1 MKPTLAELAT
11 ALIAVF
17 EGPEKLTAFKDSG
30 GVWTIGRG
38 HIKGVTAGMTI
49 TPEQS
54 AAFFA
59 QDMAGLLRM
68 VEDKPLL
75 AGAAYVSFGYN
86 CGGTA
91 LALVLTGM
99 DTIGNPKH
107 TTDRHGVVQQ
117 GLKSRRRLEQLLIL
131 AA

>member
-1 MKPTLAELAT
+1 VKPTLAELAD

-17 EGPEKLTAFKDSG
+17 EGPPKLTAYQDSG

-38 HIKGVTAGMTI
+38 HTRDVKPGMTI
-49 TPEQS
+49 TLDQS
-54 AAFFA
+54 RAFFLEDQA
-59 QDMAGLLRM
+59 PLLRM
-68 VEDKPLL
+68 VADKPPL

-99 DTIGNPKH
+99 DTIGNPRH
-107 TTDRHGVVQQ
+107 TTDRHGAIQP
-117 GLKSRRRLEQLLIL
+117 GLVSRRLLERLLI
-131 AA
+131 ASA